1 MRVINRITITFAAMT
16 ILGIEPLVAQTPSLQ
31 TVPLSADIDVVS
43 VRTLPDGN
51 KLRQERKMKFY
62 RRADG
67 STRVEEPNRV
77 VIVDNSLHTV
87 TVLDTAGKV
96 AQVQNAPLSAASG
109 TQPAAALSKTEPS
122 GISLSGSNNIGKTG
136 AGKSGS
142 GKTDLGVKVIAGY
155 IVHGMQQSTTIAANS
170 AFGNTAPITKTIQV
184 WRSADLRLPL
194 LTVITDPLGGT
205 TTSQYENISTATPP
219 DSSLFTV
226 PAGYRTVPAPQSR
239 VIAWQTN

>member
-1 MRVINRITITFAAMT
+1 MRVIDRLTITFAAMT
-16 ILGIEPLVAQTPSLQ
+16 SLGIAPLVAQTPSLQ

-51 KLRQERKMKFY
+51 TLRQERKMKFF

-77 VIVDNSLHTV
+77 VIVDSSSHTV
-87 TVLDTAGKV
+87 TVLDPAGKV
-96 AQVQNAPLSAASG
+96 AQVQNAPLSAANG
-109 TQPAAALSKTEPS
+109 TKPAAALSKAEPS
-122 GISLSGSNNIGKTG
+122 GTSVSGSII
-136 AGKSGS
+136 A

-155 IVHGMQQSTTIAANS
+155 SVHGIQQSTTIAASS
-170 AFGNTAPITKTIQV
+170 ALGNTAPITKTIQV

-239 VIAWQTN
+239 VIASQTN

>member
-1 MRVINRITITFAAMT
+1 MRLINGFTITFAAMT
-16 ILGIEPLVAQTPSLQ
+16 GLGIATLVAQTPSLQ
-31 TVPLSADIDVVS
+31 TVPLSADIDIVS

-51 KLRQERKMKFY
+51 TLRQERKMKFY

-77 VIVDNSLHTV
+77 VIVDNSSHRV

-109 TQPAAALSKTEPS
+109 TKPAAAMSKTEPS
-122 GISLSGSNNIGKTG
+122 GTSLSGSII
-136 AGKSGS
+136 A

-155 IVHGMQQSTTIAANS
+155 SVHGIQQSTTIAANS
-170 AFGNTAPITKTIQV
+170 ALGNTAPITKTIQV

-239 VIAWQTN
+239 VIASQTN

>member
-1 MRVINRITITFAAMT
+1 MRVINRFTITFAAMT
-16 ILGIEPLVAQTPSLQ
+16 ILGIAPLVAQTPSLQ

-51 KLRQERKMKFY
+51 TLRQERKMKFY

-77 VIVDNSLHTV
+77 VIVDNSSHRV
-87 TVLDTAGKV
+87 TVLDMAGKV
-96 AQVQNAPLSAASG
+96 AQVQNAPLSAANG
-109 TQPAAALSKTEPS
+109 TKPAAALSKTEPS
-122 GISLSGSNNIGKTG
+122 GISLSGSINIGKTG

-155 IVHGMQQSTTIAANS
+155 SVHGIQQSTTIAANS
-170 AFGNTAPITKTIQV
+170 ALGNTAPITKTIQV

-219 DSSLFTV
+219 DSSLFKV

-239 VIAWQTN
+239 VIASQTN